1 MTTLKC
7 KDRIATEWASEKKRL
22 HAMTDTEIREYPLS
36 FSYVEANYFANDRGE
51 HTHEGYHR
59 YQMSYGGP
67 QDEIRFYV
75 VSDAEFSHKVT
86 YAFLDWYDS
95 AEIDITDE
103 AITKRLRKI
112 YNV

>member
-7 KDRIATEWASEKKRL
+7 KDRIGTEWASEKKRL

-67 QDEIRFYV
+67 QDEIRFY
-75 VSDAEFSHKVT
+75 DNNKVM
-86 YAFLDWYDS
+86 YAFLDWGDG

-103 AITKRLRKI
+103 AITKRFRKI